1 MVSIANLIAAQSCGA
16 QHVNCAA
23 ILTAQKV
30 EIGDV
35 VICLRDEQRHAVL
48 LAMLA
53 RMLMGLKRFV
63 KMPET
68 DEANRKIAEHRRDA
82 FAVSVLDHAIVSTAV
97 TCQRICEP
105 VLTMDHIPS
114 IDLETRQPQFVAK
127 LHEDNPLA
135 LGG

>member
-1 MVSIANLIAAQSCGA
+1 
-16 QHVNCAA
+16 
-23 ILTAQKV
+23 
-30 EIGDV
+30 
-35 VICLRDEQRHAVL
+35 
-48 LAMLA
+48 
-53 RMLMGLKRFV
+53 
-63 KMPET
+63 MPET

-105 VLTMDHIPS
+105 VLTIEHIPS

-127 LHEDNPLA
+127 LHEDNPRA